1 MRSLEGPGTLAS
13 RTTILLHGASNYFDL
28 TQRRSNRHAEI
39 SPSHSLGSRSRPRL
53 GIAPW
58 HRRHSHDSVL
68 SVSSSVR
75 SLLLGKT
82 PTATPTPEKHYA
94 GPDGRTYPTGILAV
108 QMLKNIKLI
117 SLSQFS
123 WLAMT
128 HTNQL
133 FFHL

>member
-1 MRSLEGPGTLAS
+1 
-13 RTTILLHGASNYFDL
+13 
-28 TQRRSNRHAEI
+28 
-39 SPSHSLGSRSRPRL
+39 
-53 GIAPW
+53 
-58 HRRHSHDSVL
+58 
-68 SVSSSVR
+68 VR

-82 PTATPTPEKHYA
+82 PIATPTPGKHYV
-94 GPDGRTYPTGILAV
+94 GPDGKTYPTGILAA